1 MSPRT
6 CPICEKESEFDEKK
20 FSCCLARYSSGQ
32 AARVLG
38 ISKNTIYLL
47 EKKGRIEP
55 VRRQTRNRYRIFT
68 DDDLFRFSEF
78 WNAVEPA
85 PKS

>member
-1 MSPRT
+1 MAIRT
-6 CPICEKESEFDEKK
+6 CPICEKESDFDEKK
-20 FSCCLARYSSGQ
+20 FTCCLARYSSGQ

-47 EKKGRIEP
+47 EKKKKIEP
-55 VRRQTRNRYRIFT
+55 VGRQARNRYRIFT
-68 DDDLFRFSEF
+68 DDDLLRFREF
-78 WNAVEPA
+78 WNAIEPA